1 MSADLKKPHVK
12 PHFQVPAGAC
22 DCHMHVFGPRGRYP
36 YSRQRTYTPRP
47 ASLADYRKMAAAI
60 GLQRVVFVQP
70 SAYGADNRCMI
81 DAIRE
86 VGENARGVIGMDE
99 GVGADELRDM
109 SRLGVRGVR
118 INAASRG
125 LRDVNEISHILHA
138 AAFRVASLQ
147 WHLQIFTDLNVIHGL
162 AESLRRLPVPVV
174 IDHFGLADATAGTN
188 QSGFSTLCDLLA
200 ECCCWVKVSAP
211 YRISKNEPDF
221 PDATPIA
228 KALIAANPDRVV
240 WGTDW
245 PHTGGHGHAQE
256 PEPPLINYRQLDD
269 GLLINCLAD
278 WAGDDVTLTKVL
290 VHNPAR
296 LYGF

>member
-36 YSRQRTYTPRP
+36 YSRQRTYTPQP
-47 ASLADYRKMAAAI
+47 APLAGYRKMAAAI

-99 GVGADELRDM
+99 SVGADELRDM

-125 LRDVNEISHILHA
+125 LREVNEISHMLHA

-147 WHLQIFTDLNVIHGL
+147 WHIQLFTDLNVIQGL
-162 AESLRRLPVPVV
+162 AESLRRLPVPAV

-188 QSGFSTLCDLLA
+188 QSGFSTLCGLLA
-200 ECCCWVKVSAP
+200 DGCCWVKVSAP
-211 YRISKNEPDF
+211 YRISKSEPDF

-228 KALIAANPDRVV
+228 KALIATNPDRVV

-245 PHTGGHGHAQE
+245 PHTGSHGHAQE
-256 PEPPLINYRQLDD
+256 SEPPLIDYRQVDD

-278 WAGDDVTLTKVL
+278 WAGDDATLAKVL

-296 LYGF
+296 LYGY

>member
-36 YSRQRTYTPRP
+36 YSRTRTYTPRP
-47 ASLADYRKMAAAI
+47 ASLADYQKMAATI

-86 VGENARGVIGMDE
+86 VGENARGVIGMDDS
-99 GVGADELRDM
+99 VGAEELLDM

-118 INAASRG
+118 INVASAG
-125 LRDVNEISHILHA
+125 LREVNEISHMLQVA
-138 AAFRVASLQ
+138 ALRVAPLQ
-147 WHLQIFTDLNVIHGL
+147 WHLQIFTYLNVIQRL
-162 AESLRRLPVPVV
+162 AETFRSLPVPIV
-174 IDHFGLADATAGTN
+174 IDHFGLANAAAGTD
-188 QSGFSTLCDLLA
+188 QPGFPTLCDLLA
-200 ECCCWVKVSAP
+200 EGHCWVKLSAA

-221 PDATPIA
+221 SDATPIA

-256 PEPPLINYRQLDD
+256 SEPPLINFRQVDD

-278 WAGDDVTLTKVL
+278 WAGHDVTLTKIL
-290 VHNPAR
+290 VHNPVR

>member
-1 MSADLKKPHVK
+1 MSADLKKPPRK

-36 YSRQRTYTPRP
+36 YSRKRTYTPRP
-47 ASLADYRKMAAAI
+47 APLADYRKMAATI

-86 VGENARGVIGMDE
+86 VGENARGVIGIDDS
-99 GVGADELRDM
+99 VGADELRDL

-118 INAASRG
+118 INPASRG
-125 LRDVNEISHILHA
+125 LREVNEISHMLQVTV
-138 AAFRVASLQ
+138 FRIAPLQ
-147 WHLQIFTDLNVIHGL
+147 WHLQIFTDLDVIQEL
-162 AESLRRLPVPVV
+162 AETFRSLPVPIV
-174 IDHFGLADATAGTN
+174 IDHFGLADAAAGTD
-188 QSGFSTLCDLLA
+188 QAGFPTLCDLLA
-200 ECCCWVKVSAP
+200 QGRCWVKVSAA

-245 PHTGGHGHAQE
+245 PHTGGHSHEQE
-256 PEPPLINYRQLDD
+256 SEPPLIEYRQIDD
-269 GLLINCLAD
+269 GLLIDRLAH
-278 WAGDDVTLTKVL
+278 WAGDDVTLAKVL

>member
-22 DCHMHVFGPRGRYP
+22 DCHMHVFGPRSRYP
-36 YSRQRTYTPRP
+36 YSGKRTYTPRP
-47 ASLADYRKMAAAI
+47 ASLADYQKMAATI

-86 VGENARGVIGMDE
+86 VGENARGVIGMDD
-99 GVGADELRDM
+99 GVGVEELLDM

-118 INAASRG
+118 INVASAG
-125 LRDVNEISHILHA
+125 LRQVNEISHMLQVA
-138 AAFRVASLQ
+138 ALRVAPLQ
-147 WHLQIFTDLNVIHGL
+147 WHLQIFTDLNVIQGL
-162 AESLRRLPVPVV
+162 AETFRSLPVPIV
-174 IDHFGLADATAGTN
+174 IDHFGLADAAAGTN
-188 QSGFSTLCDLLA
+188 QAGFSTLCDLLA
-200 ECCCWVKVSAP
+200 EGRCWVKLSAA

-221 PDATPIA
+221 SDANPIA
-228 KALIAANPDRVV
+228 KAFIAANPDRVV

-256 PEPPLINYRQLDD
+256 SEPPLINYRQLDD
-269 GLLINCLAD
+269 GFLINCLAD
-278 WAGDDVTLTKVL
+278 WAGHDVTLTKIL
-290 VHNPAR
+290 VNNPAR

>member
-1 MSADLKKPHVK
+1 MSADLKKPHAK

-47 ASLADYRKMAAAI
+47 ASLADYRKMAATI

-125 LRDVNEISHILHA
+125 LRDVNEISHMLHA
-138 AAFRVASLQ
+138 AAFRVAPLQ

-188 QSGFSTLCDLLA
+188 QSGFATLCDLVA
-200 ECCCWVKVSAP
+200 EGCCWVKVSAP
-211 YRISKNEPDF
+211 YRISKREPDF

-228 KALIAANPDRVV
+228 KALIAANPDRVE

-245 PHTGGHGHAQE
+245 PHTGGHGPTQE
-256 PEPPLINYRQLDD
+256 SEPPQINYRQLDD
-269 GLLINCLAD
+269 GVLMNCLAD
-278 WAGDDVTLTKVL
+278 WAGDDATLAKVL

>member
-1 MSADLKKPHVK
+1 MSADLNKPHRK
-12 PHFQVPAGAC
+12 PRFQVPAGAC
-22 DCHMHVFGPRGRYP
+22 DCHMHVFGPRERYP
-36 YSRQRTYTPRP
+36 YSSKRTYTPRP
-47 ASLADYRKMAAAI
+47 APLADYRNMAATI

-86 VGENARGVIGMDE
+86 VGENARGVIGIDDSI
-99 GVGADELRDM
+99 GADELRDM

-125 LRDVNEISHILHA
+125 LREVDEISHLLQVTALRIA
-138 AAFRVASLQ
+138 PLQ
-147 WHLQIFTDLNVIHGL
+147 WHIQIFTDLGVIQGL
-162 AESLRRLPVPVV
+162 ADTFPSLPAPIV
-174 IDHFGLADATAGTN
+174 IDHFGLADAGSGTDQAG
-188 QSGFSTLCDLLA
+188 FPTLCDLLA
-200 ECCCWVKVSAP
+200 QDRCWVKVSAA
-211 YRISKNEPDF
+211 YRISKNEPDY

-228 KALIAANPDRVV
+228 KALIIANPDRVV

-256 PEPPLINYRQLDD
+256 SEPPLIEYRQLDD
-269 GLLINCLAD
+269 GLLIDRLAD
-278 WAGDDVTLTKVL
+278 WAGDAATLAKVL